1 VPHSEYVNVTGAAHM
16 VAGDRNDRF
25 GDAVVEFLSR
35 TVPVGGE
42 PVQPAHP
49 LHPHREG
56 EAGDLHDVP

>member
-1 VPHSEYVNVTGAAHM
+1 M
-16 VAGDRNDRF
+16 VAGDRNDSF
-25 GDAVVEFLSR
+25 GQAVIDFLAR

-56 EAGDLHDVP
+56 VEADLNDVP